1 MRAHQHYPH
10 VEQNQVEVE
19 VDEVAHVADDD
30 DGPAQV
36 LAVVLV
42 TSDEVVV
49 ILAADSAVLL

>member
-1 MRAHQHYPH
+1 MRVHQHYPH
-10 VEQNQVEVE
+10 VEQNQVEAE
-19 VDEVAHVADDD
+19 VDEVAHEADDD
-30 DGPAQV
+30 DGPVQV